1 MRNLIFGMLFTW
13 SCIAHAA
20 DIPLRVS
27 PAEGIKQLVQGN
39 ERYVKEILLHPNRD
53 QEARTRTAIAQK
65 PFAIVLGCSDSR
77 VPPEV
82 LFDQGIGD
90 LFIVRVA
97 GNVVGPI
104 ELASIGYAALYLGAS
119 SLIVLGHQNC
129 GAIKA
134 VLSGDTENIEP
145 IARLIAP
152 AVKQAKTQAG
162 SQIED
167 AVKDNVKYVV
177 NQLEHVPL
185 IAKFIKEKK
194 FAVVGGYYGLA
205 TGKVELL
212 TPVPIE

>member
-1 MRNLIFGMLFTW
+1 MLFTW